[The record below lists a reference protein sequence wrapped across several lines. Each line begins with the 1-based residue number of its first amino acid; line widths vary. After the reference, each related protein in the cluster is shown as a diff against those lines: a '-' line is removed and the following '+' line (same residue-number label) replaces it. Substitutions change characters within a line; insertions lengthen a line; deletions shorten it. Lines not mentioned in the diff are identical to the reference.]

1 MTPRVTSHG
10 DTTEVADVTIGIGF
24 HWERRQTQR
33 FAGTVELH
41 PLPDGRTRVVNRVDT
56 EEYLRSVISSE
67 MNATSSAEL
76 LKAHA
81 VISRS
86 WLFAQL
92 RLTRCLTFPGT
103 PTSESRECAG
113 EEIIKWYDRDDH
125 TDFDVCADDHCQRYQ
140 GVTRASTPQVD
151 IAVSETAGMVLAT
164 ADGVSLRH
172 AFLEMLR
179 RSDRNVRELLGITP
193 SSISDR
199 SGRHRHADTH
209 PPRPAHGRGRG
220 KVDKVG
226 PRGMSLQHVGLPCAF
241 ASAQ

>member
-33 FAGTVELH
+33 FAGTVELR
-41 PLPDGRTRVVNRVDT
+41 PLPDGRTRVVNRVDA

-113 EEIIKWYDRDDH
+113 EGDHKNGMTVTIIRIS
-125 TDFDVCADDHCQRYQ
+125 TCVPTITAS
-140 GVTRASTPQVD
+140 VIRA
-151 IAVSETAGMVLAT
+151 
-164 ADGVSLRH
+164 
-172 AFLEMLR
+172 
-179 RSDRNVRELLGITP
+179 
-193 SSISDR
+193 
-199 SGRHRHADTH
+199 
-209 PPRPAHGRGRG
+209 
-220 KVDKVG
+220 
-226 PRGMSLQHVGLPCAF
+226 
-241 ASAQ
+241 